1 MSAFLYL
8 LLFDPKLAVARR
20 TCALAVYLAIVIAGS
35 IPGARAGIGEYASG
49 VVLHSLAYAGLAFLW
64 FTGSAGSPAARAG
77 KAMLA
82 VTVMGAGDELVQSL
96 LPYRVGSVNDW
107 LLDCMAGFATCT
119 LLWLLVPRTALAR

>member
-1 MSAFLYL
+1 MPAFLYL

-64 FTGSAGSPAARAG
+64 FTGSAGTPAARTG

-82 VTVMGAGDELVQSL
+82 VAAMGAGDELVQSL
-96 LPYRVGSVNDW
+96 LPYRVGSVSDW
-107 LLDCMAGFATCT
+107 VLDCTAGLATCT
-119 LLWLLVPRTALAR
+119 LLWLLTPRTALAR